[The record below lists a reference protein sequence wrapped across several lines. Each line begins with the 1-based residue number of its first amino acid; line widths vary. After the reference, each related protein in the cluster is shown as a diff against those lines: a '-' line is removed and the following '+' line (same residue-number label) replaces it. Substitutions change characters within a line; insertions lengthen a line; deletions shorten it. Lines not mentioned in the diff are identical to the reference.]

1 MKLAKILTVRLML
14 ASVLLLTGS
23 INAFAWDSEPDAN
36 GKYDGMFER
45 PTHFPEWTQPQ
56 LGNVMLYRCEVRLT
70 ETTGPKLTNY
80 EIAVY
85 DQNNE
90 LRHCNRSRTADDD
103 ICVLTIP
110 SETEGEPFHFQVVY
124 GDFENPTI
132 VDVPDCTVQ
141 FETNAI
147 VGDET
152 PFVLVLPGRTYLS
165 EHDTQLPADKEGVDV
180 TVQRTIHGGEWSTIC
195 LPFAIPEEEME
206 NVFGEGVEVADFT
219 GYETEEENDEIVGI
233 RVKFQDVTAIEANHP
248 YIIKVAS
255 DLSELSIDGVDIM
268 ALEAPSVD
276 CDRIGKGTKKDPY
289 RWNQFVGNYVD
300 DFTVPEQC
308 LFLSGGK
315 FYYSVGL
322 TKMMAYRA
330 YFDFYD
336 VLSSLEEAGAR
347 ITVKVGDEEITA
359 VPAVKEA
366 AGRIQPAGQY
376 DLLGRRVQQPVRGIV
391 IEQGRKTIKP

>member
-23 INAFAWDSEPDAN
+23 VNAFAWDSEPDAN
-36 GKYDGMFER
+36 GKYDDGMFER

-90 LRHCNRSRTADDD
+90 LRHCNRSRTADND

-180 TVQRTIHGGEWSTIC
+180 TVLRTIRGGEWSTIC

-255 DLSELSIDGVDIM
+255 DLSELNIDGVDVAADDAINAAVKRTRKQWSEM
-268 ALEAPSVD
+268 
-276 CDRIGKGTKKDPY
+276 I
-289 RWNQFVGNYVD
+289 GNYVD
-300 DFTVPEQC
+300 GSTVPEQC
-308 LFLSGGK
+308 LFISGGK
-315 FYYSVGL
+315 FYYSVGK
-322 TKMMAYRA
+322 TKIMAYRA

-336 VLSSLEEAGAR
+336 VLTSLEEAGAR
-347 ITVKVGDEEITA
+347 ITVQVGDEEITA

-366 AGRIQPAGQY
+366 AGRMQPAGQY